1 MVRHGDPS
9 LEGSQEPPAYAV
21 VKIDEDA
28 VVVNYH
34 GFMYYG
40 PKYVYQAS
48 PWDDWSRRKPHP

>member
-48 PWDDWSRRKPHP
+48 P